1 MRLHDV
7 QHDQL
12 GAAFLGQLQRPVQRA
27 VAPRAQVRG
36 QKNGAGLLG
45 HRFSPVLGPGQR
57 IPHPRSGLCRPRG
70 HAFIVPPSV
79 PSGLDPRQRLAGAG
93 GSARAIRIP
102 AGAPAQYNG
111 SLDFPGPIH
120 VFRYFARPAAYA
132 VPGGHRGG
140 SHDGGAVRRPPR
152 HGLDGVCIIAC
163 VTALGGG
170 SLRDV
175 LLGHYPLTWVIHPE
189 YLWMT
194 AGARC

>member
-1 MRLHDV
+1 M
-7 QHDQL
+7 
-12 GAAFLGQLQRPVQRA
+12 
-27 VAPRAQVRG
+27 
-36 QKNGAGLLG
+36 
-45 HRFSPVLGPGQR
+45 GPGQR

-70 HAFIVPPSV
+70 HAFIVPSV
-79 PSGLDPRQRLAGAG
+79 PSGLDHVNAWPAADPAGA
-93 GSARAIRIP
+93 IRFL

-120 VFRYFARPAAYA
+120 VFDISPVLLHTLYLVAIVAEAMTAALSA
-132 VPGGHRGG
+132 G
-140 SHDGGAVRRPPR
+140 RR
-152 HGLDGVCIIAC
+152 DMDWMGVCIIAC

>member
-93 GSARAIRIP
+93 GSARRDP
-102 AGAPAQYNG
+102 DPGRRAGSIQWEPRF
-111 SLDFPGPIH
+111 SRPDPC
-120 VFRYFARPAAYA
+120 FRYFARPAAYA